1 MRNSIAYISNNETL
15 PVIYLTCTMA
25 LGTASVCFTVLVLNL
40 HHRDYEC
47 AVPDWARRL
56 VLNHLSRILRV
67 GARKPQTKANND
79 LLESTG
85 RTDGVRNQ
93 LKRTVAAADAALLTP
108 VVLGSETKG
117 PEAAFCFTAADDMGT
132 ELKSDHRQD
141 WKELAHV
148 LDRLYFWVIFVAMT
162 SSAMI
167 ILLVPYYNQEMST

>member
-1 MRNSIAYISNNETL
+1 
-15 PVIYLTCTMA
+15 MA
-25 LGTASVCFTVLVLNL
+25 LGTVSVCFTVLVLNL
-40 HHRDYEC
+40 HHRDHEC

-56 VLNHLSRILRV
+56 ILIHLSRILRV

-79 LLESTG
+79 LLESTE
-85 RTDGVRNQ
+85 RTEGVRNQ
-93 LKRTVAAADAALLTP
+93 LKRTVVAADAALLTP
-108 VVLGSETKG
+108 VILGSEAKG
-117 PEAAFCFTAADDMGT
+117 GPAEAFCYTAVDDMEAG
-132 ELKSDHRQD
+132 LKSDHGQD